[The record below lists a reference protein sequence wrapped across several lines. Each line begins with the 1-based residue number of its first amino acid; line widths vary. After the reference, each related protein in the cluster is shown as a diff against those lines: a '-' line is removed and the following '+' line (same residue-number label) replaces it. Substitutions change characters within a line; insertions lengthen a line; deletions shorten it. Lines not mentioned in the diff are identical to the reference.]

1 MNQREAKAFRTL
13 SERVFGSAESVT
25 VTDGDTPQDIYDVVD
40 VTALEDLTNML
51 KDLQLA
57 GKFNQSKFN
66 KFVKF
71 INDLKGAAK
80 IVIGIAAAL

>member
-1 MNQREAKAFRTL
+1 MNINQEAL
-13 SERVFGSAESVT
+13 H
-25 VTDGDTPQDIYDVVD
+25 
-40 VTALEDLTNML
+40 DLTQML
-51 KDLQLA
+51 QDLQLA